1 MTKKVKIISLF
12 NHKGG
17 VGKTTL
23 AYNLAAALAD
33 QNKRVLLVD
42 ADPQMNLTSAILGF
56 SDNIDYA
63 ESDASKW
70 FEIRKKYTN
79 ISDFLT
85 ATIQEKPVEINLY
98 DNSKNKQPE
107 LFEEVQPNGK
117 VSLMCGDIGLFKI
130 ESYFYNVVTA
140 KTDIKNPAIL
150 KVETSIRNL
159 AESQGYDYVIID
171 TTPSASSII
180 NGILIMMSDYFLSPV
195 FPDFFSLQAVDN
207 LTEVIKN
214 WISLLDDYRKTSNN
228 NGLSFQPKFLGIV
241 VNKAKKYETEKQSV
255 AHYSRKWRD
264 NLNDSISKFYN
275 YMNDHERTINK
286 DQFKKIFVGQE
297 PFLIEEIFD
306 YAGNLRSVAEF
317 AGVPVVK
324 IKQQD
329 VANAYKEK
337 KISTPF
343 SLSQGGSNDHYADVY
358 KGVCDSYKKIASGIC
373 KL

>member
-56 SDNIDYA
+56 SDNIDYS

-107 LFEEVQPNGK
+107 LFEEAQSNGK

-140 KTDIKNPAIL
+140 KTDIRNPAIL

-214 WISLLDDYRKTSNN
+214 WISLLDDYRKTANN

-241 VNKAKKYETEKQSV
+241 VNKAKKYETERQTV

-264 NLNDSISKFYN
+264 KLNDSISKFYK

-286 DQFKKIFVGQE
+286 DQFKKIFAGQE

-324 IKQQD
+324 IRQQD

-337 KISTPF
+337 KISSSF
-343 SLSQGGSNDHYADVY
+343 SLNQEGEHYADVY

>member
-23 AYNLAAALAD
+23 AHNLAYALAD

-42 ADPQMNLTSAILGF
+42 ADPQMTLTSAILGF
-56 SDNIDYA
+56 SDNIDYT

-85 ATIQEKPVEINLY
+85 ATIQEKPIEINLY

-140 KTDIKNPAIL
+140 KTDIRNPAIL

-255 AHYSRKWRD
+255 AHYSGKWRD
-264 NLNDSISKFYN
+264 KLNDSISKFYK

-286 DQFKKIFVGQE
+286 DQFKKIFAGQE

-317 AGVPVVK
+317 AGVPVIK
-324 IKQQD
+324 LKQQD
-329 VANAYKEK
+329 VTNTFKEK
-337 KISTPF
+337 KISTNF
-343 SLSQGGSNDHYADVY
+343 SLTQGGSNDHYADVY
-358 KGVCDSYKKIASGIC
+358 KEVCDSYKKIASGIC